1 MPGPPLPVIKMKHS
15 EASQKLASTLFGE
28 SEVKN
33 KIAMSAVKM
42 IIGDIVTLYNEFKTA
57 EGAGALLFN
66 PQFPE
71 KSQYMALRDIQRDL
85 ALAEELMDTDLQKFL
100 QKVQTIVVKESSTEK
115 PIVVMITSESMSVH
129 VIDLNETEERLKEA
143 YDASKYL

>member
-1 MPGPPLPVIKMKHS
+1 MPGPLLPVIKMKQSKAS
-15 EASQKLASTLFGE
+15 EKLASTLFGA

-33 KIAMSAVKM
+33 RIAMNAVKM
-42 IIGDIVTLYNEFKTA
+42 IVGDIATLYNEFKTA

-66 PQFPE
+66 PEFPE

-85 ALAEELMDTDLQKFL
+85 ALAEELMDDALKQFL
-100 QKVQTIVVKESSTEK
+100 QKVQTLVVKESSTDK

-143 YDASKYL
+143 YDAHKLL